1 MGSAGGSLDDCEEQV
16 KFWRIWNEATGDEKH
31 RLGVLIGK
39 KTNDLLKSSLSAAD
53 VRQELARFV
62 RTVILK
68 ASARRGSS
76 RKRRR

>member
-16 KFWRIWNEATGDEKH
+16 AFCRLWIEANAHERQ

-39 KTNDLLKSSLSAAD
+39 KTNDLLKSSISAAD
-53 VRQELARFV
+53 VRQELANFV

-68 ASARRGSS
+68 TSARRGS
-76 RKRRR
+76 RRRR